1 MILHLYQEFRGS
13 FSVIKGYGEK
23 NHCYSRLLFVEGSGR
38 LVKLNCEGLT
48 FPPTV
53 LAESLVLK
61 DPKQ

>member
-38 LVKLNCEGLT
+38 LVKLNCEG
-48 FPPTV
+48 PTL
-53 LAESLVLK
+53 LAETLVLK